1 MGCCRLAAGRSG
13 AARYSCCDWSVVQ
26 QVAAQGDGSRRVHI
40 ITDSASDLG
49 KGEIPGVD
57 EIIPLT
63 ISFGDDVFED
73 GVNLTHQQFY
83 EKLVESDE
91 LPRTSQATP
100 FAFAQVYEQHLG
112 KPEDGG
118 TDEAVVI
125 TLSAK
130 LSGTYESALAA
141 ARPWGARV
149 HVVDSTNV
157 TVGEKALVAYAA
169 RLVEQGL
176 SAAQIAAKL
185 DEEKSRI
192 RLVALLDTLEYL
204 QKGGRISKTVAIAG
218 GMLSI
223 KPVVAIQDGLVA
235 MLGKARGSK
244 RGNNLLI
251 QQVQEA
257 GGIDFA
263 MPFYLGYTGL
273 GDELIKKYIE
283 DSRCIWADNVEEVGY
298 ASVGGTIGTHVGPGA
313 IALAFFAKEY

>member
-1 MGCCRLAAGRSG
+1 M
-13 AARYSCCDWSVVQ
+13 Q

-204 QKGGRISKTVAIAG
+204 QKVGAFPKRLPLRAVCCPSSRLLPFRMGLWLCWVR
-218 GMLSI
+218 
-223 KPVVAIQDGLVA
+223 LVA
-235 MLGKARGSK
+235 AS
-244 RGNNLLI
+244 
-251 QQVQEA
+251 EA
-257 GGIDFA
+257 I
-263 MPFYLGYTGL
+263 T
-273 GDELIKKYIE
+273 
-283 DSRCIWADNVEEVGY
+283 C
-298 ASVGGTIGTHVGPGA
+298 
-313 IALAFFAKEY
+313 